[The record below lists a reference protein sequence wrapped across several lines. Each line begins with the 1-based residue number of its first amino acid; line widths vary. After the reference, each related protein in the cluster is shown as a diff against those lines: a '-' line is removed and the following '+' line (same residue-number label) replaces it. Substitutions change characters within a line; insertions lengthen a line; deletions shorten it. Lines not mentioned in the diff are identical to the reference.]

1 MSERIKVLWLIKGLG
16 TGGAEKL
23 LEMALNYLDKD
34 KFEYQAAY
42 FLKKKDVLVPQLEKA
57 GVPTFCLNIEKPY
70 DPKALWKI
78 LRYLRQEKID
88 VLHIHSPYPAV
99 LGRLAGR
106 LAGVKAIIY
115 TEHNIVE
122 KYHFLTR
129 LGNVLT
135 YQLND
140 AIIAISDAVS
150 GSIKKWPTARKRKVY
165 RIYNGV
171 DYDAIQKLVTDPKSI
186 RQSLKIDERNM
197 VVGTVAHIQ
206 PQKGYRYLI
215 EAARL
220 VLDKYPNVTF
230 VIVGGEKV
238 EGGRKELED
247 LSTEL
252 GIRKNVIFT
261 GSRSDALQVMAGF
274 DLFVLPSV
282 WEGFGIVFLEAM
294 ALGKPVIGTNVGGIP
309 EVVQDGVTGYLV
321 EPRNPPQ
328 LADKMLQLLNDE
340 TTRRQ
345 MGIKGQQRVKELF
358 DIKIQVSKIEQ
369 IYASVLNKKAG
380 SANPTAVK

>member
-1 MSERIKVLWLIKGLG
+1 MPDRIKVLWLIKGLG

-23 LEMALNYLDKD
+23 LEMALKYLDKD

-78 LRYLRQEKID
+78 IRYLRREKIN

-106 LAGVKAIIY
+106 LAGVKTIVY

-186 RQSLKIDERNM
+186 RQSLKIDERDM

-252 GIRKNVIFT
+252 GIREKVVFT
-261 GSRSDALQVMAGF
+261 GSRPDALQVMAGF

-345 MGIKGQQRVKELF
+345 MGIKGRQRVKELF
-358 DIKIQVSKIEQ
+358 DIKIQVNKIEQ
-369 IYASVLNKKAG
+369 IYAGVLNKKIG
-380 SANPTAVK
+380 RANPPAV